1 MDDVLLIDALEEA
14 ASLVQQHG
22 SAKWANKFREHAA
35 LLKRQDYS
43 SLKSLRGAFGGIGSL
58 NDWNLGMKDPENERR
73 VIESPDD
80 KRFQELLQTIRSTT
94 SRLVSK

>member
-22 SAKWANKFREHAA
+22 SKKWAGEFRRHAT

-43 SLKSLRGAFGGIGSL
+43 SLKSLRGAFGGMGSL
-58 NDWNLGMKDPENERR
+58 NDWNLGMKDPANEHR

-80 KRFQELLQTIRSTT
+80 KRFQELLQTIHSAT
-94 SRLVSK
+94 SRLLNK